1 MCIRDSYTL
10 IPSRY
15 PSKGGYYTTLA
26 AYVDYKWNLDEK
38 NTLNAGARL
47 TNTRL
52 KAEWSEQAL
61 VDSRLG
67 KTTNKSNALNMSF
80 GYVYRPNDQW
90 ELRSV
95 LASGFRAP
103 NIDDM
108 GKIREKQGKLTVPN
122 PELRPEYAYTA
133 DLGITRYF
141 DQRVSFVQANLF
153 LSLIHI

>member
-1 MCIRDSYTL
+1 
-10 IPSRY
+10 
-15 PSKGGYYTTLA
+15 
-26 AYVDYKWNLDEK
+26 
-38 NTLNAGARL
+38 
-47 TNTRL
+47 
-52 KAEWSEQAL
+52 
-61 VDSRLG
+61 
-67 KTTNKSNALNMSF
+67 MSF

-90 ELRSV
+90 EFRSV

-108 GKIREKQGKLTVPN
+108 GKIREKQGKITVPN

-153 LSLIHI
+153 YTILSNYIARQPYMLPFDLSSDSFATITHSGDELETWANTNVGEATLGGASLQWQAKPVSYTHLTLPTNREV